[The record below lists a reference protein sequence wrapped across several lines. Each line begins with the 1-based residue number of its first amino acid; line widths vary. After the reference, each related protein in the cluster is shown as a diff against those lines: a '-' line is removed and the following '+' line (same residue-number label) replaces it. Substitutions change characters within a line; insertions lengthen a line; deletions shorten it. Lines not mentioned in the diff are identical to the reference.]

1 MDRSAFLKNIKA
13 AFPEL
18 AADINAEGGALHME
32 MDQIRFFA
40 ERLIGEG
47 DVARTKQLFA
57 LMTEAYSAGDA
68 NLKNAI
74 DVSFVEPLEFSDTKK
89 TSRQWAWDAL
99 PAALKALYIE
109 FHGTAPGKMC

>member
-18 AADINAEGGALHME
+18 AADINAESGALHME
-32 MDQIRFFA
+32 MDQVRFFA
-40 ERLIGEG
+40 DRLIGEG
-47 DVARTKQLFA
+47 DVAHTKQLFTF
-57 LMTEAYSAGDA
+57 LGEAYIAGDA

-74 DVSFVEPLEFSDTKK
+74 DVSFVEPLEFADTKK

-99 PAALKALYIE
+99 PAILKKLYIE
-109 FHGTAPGKMC
+109 FHGATPGKM